1 MNATLTA
8 LAALVIL
15 IAFVAFH
22 LTHGLTVLTGIILWM
37 TLYST
42 LLTTVHI
49 LLPRYL
55 DSAAEVETKRLMN
68 RMVK

>member
-15 IAFVAFH
+15 IAFVAFN
-22 LTHGLTVLTGIILWM
+22 LTHGLTVLTGVILWV
-37 TLYST
+37 TLYSAF
-42 LLTTVHI
+42 LTTVHV
-49 LLPRYL
+49 LLPRYF
-55 DSAAEVETKRLMN
+55 DSAAEVETKRHMN